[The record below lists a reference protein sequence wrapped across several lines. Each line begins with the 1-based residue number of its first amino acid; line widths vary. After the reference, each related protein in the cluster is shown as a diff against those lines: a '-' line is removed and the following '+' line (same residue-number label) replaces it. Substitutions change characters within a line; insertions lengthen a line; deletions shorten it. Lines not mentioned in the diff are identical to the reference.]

1 MACSV
6 KWGRNINKYEAKLK
20 AKKKK
25 KKKKRD
31 KENDLMMTT
40 KRMAP

>member
-1 MACSV
+1 M
-6 KWGRNINKYEAKLK
+6 KQNWKP
-20 AKKKK
+20 KKKK
-25 KKKKRD
+25 KKERD